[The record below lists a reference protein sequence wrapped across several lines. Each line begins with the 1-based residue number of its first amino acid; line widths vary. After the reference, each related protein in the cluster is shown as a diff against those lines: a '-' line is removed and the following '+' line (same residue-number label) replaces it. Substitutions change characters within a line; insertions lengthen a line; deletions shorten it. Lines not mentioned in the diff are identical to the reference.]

1 MNTDFRLSIADLVGK
16 AALACA
22 LAAGVLLV
30 AGCVEDIPPIVSQ
43 AFAAPVESGV
53 TYFPTQ
59 FPSPEGPPAPVIQG
73 F

>member
-1 MNTDFRLSIADLVGK
+1 VNTGTKPSIADLVGK
-16 AALACA
+16 AAIAI
-22 LAAGVLLV
+22 AAAASVLV
-30 AGCVEDIPPIVSQ
+30 IAGCNEGIPAIVSQ
-43 AFAAPVESGV
+43 AMAAPLESEV